1 MTGKLLIFM
10 CLLFFFAASCSR
22 QTLPVRNYYDYD
34 FTLPLEETRSLVEEA
49 EMGQTWRISYRSVH
63 EAVTS
68 GLLTLPAND
77 SLSAPAVIFLHGV
90 GDSKNVDYIRTGTKY
105 LVDAGYAVLR
115 IDIANHGERKIHD
128 YNFDLA
134 DGLKYWTRDVM
145 TQTVFDLRRG
155 IDFLLS
161 CPEIDGDRIGF
172 FGISLGGIIGTV
184 FCGVDERVKVPV
196 IALAGGGLNLMFGAK
211 ALNRETAIYLSIIDP
226 VNFVDN
232 IAPRPLLMLNASN
245 DEIVPP
251 VTTKLLYKKAGKP
264 KKIVWYPTKHR
275 EIPLDQ
281 AFPEAVAWFDE
292 KL

>member
-49 EMGQTWRISYRSVH
+49 EMGRTWHISYRSVHEAVTSGLLISYRSVH

-128 YNFDLA
+128 YNFDLT
-134 DGLKYWTRDVM
+134 DGLK
-145 TQTVFDLRRG
+145 
-155 IDFLLS
+155 
-161 CPEIDGDRIGF
+161 
-172 FGISLGGIIGTV
+172 
-184 FCGVDERVKVPV
+184 
-196 IALAGGGLNLMFGAK
+196 
-211 ALNRETAIYLSIIDP
+211 
-226 VNFVDN
+226 
-232 IAPRPLLMLNASN
+232 
-245 DEIVPP
+245 
-251 VTTKLLYKKAGKP
+251 
-264 KKIVWYPTKHR
+264 
-275 EIPLDQ
+275 
-281 AFPEAVAWFDE
+281 
-292 KL
+292 